1 MAKVKGKVL
10 RIKLTENQ
18 AAAVSHAHQI
28 FNAAREQNKLDYLSE
43 DNFALEML
51 LQASVYL
58 HKQYQQALVDLK
70 KQEEEANKI
79 LHTDGTITP
88 AEV

>member
-10 RIKLTENQ
+10 RIKLDTNQ
-18 AAAVSHAHQI
+18 EAAVSRAHQI

-58 HKQYQQALVDLK
+58 LKQYKQAL
-70 KQEEEANKI
+70 EEQNKEAEANKI
-79 LHTDGTITP
+79 LNTDGTVTE
-88 AEV
+88 AEVV